1 MQGFPCDSAG
11 KASPCNVGDLGLIS
25 GLGRSLEKGK
35 TTHSS
40 ILAWRIL
47 WTAYSIG
54 VAKSGT
60 QLSNFHFHFISFFL
74 SLFCSIA
81 VISTIL
87 SFSLSHHSP
96 FSTLLPVILL
106 KISSSAF
113 FIPVIVLFIT
123 VYSLAFPSLF

>member
-60 QLSNFHFHFISFFL
+60 QLSNFHFHFISFFF
-74 SLFCSIA
+74 LF
-81 VISTIL
+81 IL
-87 SFSLSHHSP
+87 FYSSDFHHSVFLTFSP
-96 FSTLLPVILL
+96 FSLFH
-106 KISSSAF
+106 SSACYSAKD

>member
-11 KASPCNVGDLGLIS
+11 KASTCNVGDLGLIS

-35 TTHSS
+35 TPHCS

-60 QLSNFHFHFISFFL
+60 QLSNFHFHFISLFFFFL
-74 SLFCSIA
+74 YS
-81 VISTIL
+81 
-87 SFSLSHHSP
+87 
-96 FSTLLPVILL
+96 
-106 KISSSAF
+106 
-113 FIPVIVLFIT
+113 VL
-123 VYSLAFPSLF
+123 